1 MLGPVLPAGFPVT
14 TRRVVRGGS
23 WNNNQSNARA
33 AYRNNNAPDNRNNNL
48 GFRLARASHTWVPL
62 RRRGIKPVASAPTGI
77 AGAGGAS
84 GIGRRLRFAARGEGS
99 KMARASPVRTEG
111 LQTVRRAYSKARRF
125 LGASPET
132 PQLFFI
138 HPPSSRPNSA
148 TIALTCWYCPSFSQR
163 Q

>member
-1 MLGPVLPAGFPVT
+1 MRGPALPAGLPVT
-14 TRRVVRGGS
+14 ARRVVRGGA
-23 WNNNQSNARA
+23 WNNNQTNARA
-33 AYRNNNAPDNRNNNL
+33 AYRNNNAPDNRNNNI
-48 GFRLARASHTWVPL
+48 GFRLACSSHTFDPL
-62 RRRGIKPVASAPTGI
+62 QRRGVIPVASPSTGT

-84 GIGRRLRFAARGEGS
+84 GIGRRPRFATRGEGL
-99 KMARASPVRTEG
+99 KMARVSPVRTGG
-111 LQTVRRAYSKARRF
+111 LSTVRRVYTKPRRF

-138 HPPSSRPNSA
+138 HPPSSRPSSA